1 MNRKQQEQ
9 QAQQRQAL
17 LESMFS
23 PQELLKV
30 QQFNPILAKSAL
42 VSAELRDAQ
51 IEVIPNKPNP
61 L

>member
-17 LESMFS
+17 LESKFS

-30 QQFNPILAKSAL
+30 QQFNPMLAKNAL
-42 VSAELRDAQ
+42 ASAELRDSK
-51 IEVIPNKPNP
+51 IEVLEK
-61 L
+61 